1 MSQLLNKEYLYIINY
16 PVAEKGLCD
25 MEMKALFDEIPSSK
39 NFFSNICVDPTRSP
53 FIKERLEI
61 RYCKDTIDEIIDEIE
76 KYQRISPI
84 SICILPDR
92 IQDSKLN
99 IEILRKNVEKAVGTD
114 ILFRKE
120 E

>member
-1 MSQLLNKEYLYIINY
+1 M
-16 PVAEKGLCD
+16 
-25 MEMKALFDEIPSSK
+25 
-39 NFFSNICVDPTRSP
+39 SNIAIIGEKEIVIGFSLIGFQLFPVTDSVEAKDALEKCTTDGNCQII
-53 FIKERLEI
+53 FITDNIAQLV
-61 RYCKDTIDEIIDEIE
+61 IDEIE
-76 KYQRISPI
+76 QYQRISPI

>member
-1 MSQLLNKEYLYIINY
+1 MSNIAIIGEKEIVIGFSLIGFQLFPVSDSSEAKEALEKCTTDGNCSIVFITDNIAQLL
-16 PVAEKGLCD
+16 
-25 MEMKALFDEIPSSK
+25 
-39 NFFSNICVDPTRSP
+39 
-53 FIKERLEI
+53 
-61 RYCKDTIDEIIDEIE
+61 IDEIE

>member
-1 MSQLLNKEYLYIINY
+1 MSNIAIIGEKEIVIGFSLIGFQLF
-16 PVAEKGLCD
+16 PVADSIEAKD
-25 MEMKALFDEIPSSK
+25 ALKKCTTDSNYQIVFITDNIAQLVMDEIG
-39 NFFSNICVDPTRSP
+39 
-53 FIKERLEI
+53 
-61 RYCKDTIDEIIDEIE
+61 

-84 SICILPDR
+84 SICILPNR

-99 IEILRKNVEKAVGTD
+99 IEMLRKNVEKAVGTD